1 MSKSSKQPDPRS
13 AKPTKKLDFS
23 GKIASSTAKTG
34 GLGRGLDA
42 LIPKALVPEKPT
54 SSLAIKDIIP
64 NPKQPRG
71 FFDDAA
77 LEELTSSIREKG
89 VLQPL
94 LVRPKGKGFE
104 IVAGER
110 RWRAAQRAGLEEVP
124 VVIRE
129 LSDHETLEIALIE
142 NLQRE
147 DLNPLEEARAFNAL
161 LELGSTQDDVAKAVG
176 KARSTVTNSLRLLQL
191 SRDAQKAL
199 EDGLL
204 TAGHARAI
212 LGQPAADRDWA
223 LEQILTRDLTV
234 RDAEALKREPET
246 AAGENK
252 SSSSKPRVHRQL
264 ELELSRLTG
273 TKVRIAGQDKGKL
286 ELYYH
291 NLEDLN
297 RILEILGYES

>member
-1 MSKSSKQPDPRS
+1 VSKSSKLPASKAVNPGN
-13 AKPTKKLDFS
+13 KTGFS

-42 LIPKALVPEKPT
+42 LIPKALAPEKP
-54 SSLAIKDIIP
+54 SSNLLIKDIVP

-94 LVRPKGKGFE
+94 LVRPKGKGYE

-124 VVIRE
+124 VVIRD

-147 DLNPLEEARAFNAL
+147 DLNPLEEARAFNTL

-212 LGQPAADRDWA
+212 LGQPTVDRDWA

-234 RDAEALKREPET
+234 RDAEALKREPEAT
-246 AAGENK
+246 VGEGK
-252 SSSSKPRVHRQL
+252 PSRAKPRVHRQL

>member
-1 MSKSSKQPDPRS
+1 VSKSSKQPA
-13 AKPTKKLDFS
+13 AKGGKTAKMLPLA

-42 LIPKALVPEKPT
+42 LIPKAAPPEKPS
-54 SSLAIKDIIP
+54 SSLPIKDLTP
-64 NPKQPRG
+64 NPKQPRI

-94 LVRPKGKGFE
+94 LVRAKAKGYE

-124 VVIRE
+124 VVIRD
-129 LSDHETLEIALIE
+129 LSDQETLEIALIE

-147 DLNPLEEARAFNAL
+147 DLNPLEEARAFNTL
-161 LELGSTQDDVAKAVG
+161 LEIGSTQDEVAKAVG

-199 EDGLL
+199 EDGII

-234 RDAEALKREPET
+234 RDAEALKRELELT
-246 AAGENK
+246 AGESNPPA
-252 SSSSKPRVHRQL
+252 SKPRVHRQL

-273 TKVRIAGQDKGKL
+273 TKVRISGQDKGKL
-286 ELYYH
+286 ELHYH

>member
-1 MSKSSKQPDPRS
+1 VSKSSKQPAAKT
-13 AKPTKKLDFS
+13 AKPVKKPNPLE
-23 GKIASSTAKTG
+23 KKPSSTIKTG

-42 LIPKALVPEKPT
+42 LIPKVAVPEKPS
-54 SSLAIKDIIP
+54 SSLAIKDLLP

-71 FFDDAA
+71 FFDEAA
-77 LEELTSSIREKG
+77 LEELASSIREKG

-94 LVRPKGKGFE
+94 LVRPKGKGYE

-124 VVIRE
+124 VVIRD

-147 DLNPLEEARAFNAL
+147 DLNPLEEARAFNTL

-199 EDGLL
+199 EDGLI

-234 RDAEALKREPET
+234 RDAEALKREPEM
-246 AAGENK
+246 AAGESK
-252 SSSSKPRVHRQL
+252 PSGAKPRVHRQL

-297 RILEILGYES
+297 RILEIIGYEA